1 MSARDLSNQLIIKNP
16 CEASWDEMIGNQQIR
31 FCEHCN
37 LTVHNIS
44 QLTPKRVRRLVAKSR
59 GRLCVRY
66 QSLPDGSIL
75 LKAIPKKAHQI
86 QRRVSR
92 IAAGAF
98 SATLTLTNAMAQPGT
113 DRVGCERVFAYEN
126 GPAVELVALLGTIKG
141 KVTDPN
147 HAVIQGAGI
156 TLGTDEVP
164 YLTGA
169 ITDSQGEYK
178 LEGLQPGN
186 YHLTITAPGFA
197 NHEIVGLVIAANETQ
212 TIESSLEITVIQEEV
227 EVVAP
232 EQQSEQLE
240 VLSGAVAIQAE
251 QPLIRA
257 ANDDDLQDLER
268 LLTRDNVN
276 VRDKNTGRT
285 ALEHAILN
293 NNHEMVQVL
302 LAAGADVNSR
312 DRSKQTALML
322 LGSETTVEIVWD
334 LINAGAKVNLRD
346 EEGDTALTE
355 IASEKNLPAIM
366 ALLHAGAKVEN
377 KNDEGQTALIVAARS
392 DHVANVRAL
401 VRAGADMN
409 ARDKKG
415 WTALD
420 YALEE
425 GNYLVIKLLQSYGAL
440 KGERPENVEQ

>member
-1 MSARDLSNQLIIKNP
+1 MSARDLSNQLKIKNP
-16 CEASWDEMIGNQQIR
+16 CSASWDEMIGNNQIR
-31 FCEHCN
+31 FCEHCE
-37 LTVHNIS
+37 LTVHDLS

-75 LKAIPKKAHQI
+75 LKAIPKKVHQI

-98 SATLTLTNAMAQPGT
+98 SATLTLTNAMAQPGA
-113 DRVGCERVFAYEN
+113 DRLGYERTFTYEN
-126 GPAVELVALLGTIKG
+126 GASVEVIALSATIKG
-141 KVTDPN
+141 RVIDP
-147 HAVIQGAGI
+147 HGAVIQGAGI
-156 TLGTDEVP
+156 TLGTDDAP
-164 YLTGA
+164 YLLGA
-169 ITDSQGEYK
+169 ISDSLGEYR

-186 YHLTITAPGFA
+186 YRLTITAPNFA
-197 NHEIVGLVIAANETQ
+197 NHEIPGLVITTGVTQ
-212 TIESSLEITVIQEEV
+212 IESSLEIAVTQYEV

-251 QPLIRA
+251 EPLIRA

-276 VRDKNTGRT
+276 ARDKNTGRT
-285 ALEHAILN
+285 ALEHAVLN
-293 NNHEMVQVL
+293 NNREMVQVL

-312 DRSKQTALML
+312 DASKQTALML

-355 IASEKNLPAIM
+355 IASEKNLPALM

-392 DHVANVRAL
+392 EQVANVRAL
-401 VRAGADMN
+401 VRAGADIN

-420 YALEE
+420 HALEE

-440 KGERPENVEQ
+440 KGERPEQVEQ

>member
-1 MSARDLSNQLIIKNP
+1 MSARDLSNQLKIKNP
-16 CEASWDEMIGNQQIR
+16 CSASWDEMIGNNQIR
-31 FCEHCN
+31 FCEHCE
-37 LTVHNIS
+37 LTVHDLS

-75 LKAIPKKAHQI
+75 LKAIPKKVHQI

-98 SATLTLTNAMAQPGT
+98 SATLTLTNAMAQPGA
-113 DRVGCERVFAYEN
+113 DRLGYERTFTYEN
-126 GPAVELVALLGTIKG
+126 GASVEVIALSATIKG
-141 KVTDPN
+141 RVIDP
-147 HAVIQGAGI
+147 HGAVIQGAGI
-156 TLGTDEVP
+156 TLGTDDAP
-164 YLTGA
+164 YLLGA
-169 ITDSQGEYK
+169 ISDSLGEYR

-186 YHLTITAPGFA
+186 YRLTITAPNFA
-197 NHEIVGLVIAANETQ
+197 NHEIPGLVITTGVTQ
-212 TIESSLEITVIQEEV
+212 IESSLEIAVTQYEV

-251 QPLIRA
+251 EPLIRA

-276 VRDKNTGRT
+276 ARDKNTGRT
-285 ALEHAILN
+285 ALEHAVLN
-293 NNHEMVQVL
+293 NNREMVQVL

-312 DRSKQTALML
+312 DASKQTALML

-355 IASEKNLPAIM
+355 IASEKNLPALM

-377 KNDEGQTALIVAARS
+377 KNDEGQTALLVAARS
-392 DHVANVRAL
+392 EQVANVRAL
-401 VRAGADMN
+401 VRAGADIN

-420 YALEE
+420 HALEE

-440 KGERPENVEQ
+440 KGERPEQVEQ

>member
-1 MSARDLSNQLIIKNP
+1 
-16 CEASWDEMIGNQQIR
+16 
-31 FCEHCN
+31 
-37 LTVHNIS
+37 
-44 QLTPKRVRRLVAKSR
+44 TPKRVRRLVAKSR

-75 LKAIPKKAHQI
+75 LKAIPKKVHQI

-98 SATLTLTNAMAQPGT
+98 SATLTLTNAMAQPGA
-113 DRVGCERVFAYEN
+113 DRLGYEHTFSYEN
-126 GPAVELVALLGTIKG
+126 GASVEVIALSATLKG
-141 KVTDPN
+141 RVIDP
-147 HAVIQGAGI
+147 HGAVIQGAGI
-156 TLGTDEVP
+156 TLGNDEAP
-164 YLTGA
+164 YLLGA
-169 ITDSQGEYK
+169 ISDSLGEYK

-186 YHLTITAPGFA
+186 YRLTITATGFA
-197 NHEIVGLVIAANETQ
+197 NHEIHGLAITANETQ
-212 TIESSLEITVIQEEV
+212 TIESKLEIAVIQYEL
-227 EVVAP
+227 EVVAN

-285 ALEHAILN
+285 ALEHAVLN
-293 NNHEMVQVL
+293 NNREMVQVL

-312 DRSKQTALML
+312 DASKQTALML

-355 IASEKNLPAIM
+355 IASEKNLPALM
-366 ALLHAGAKVEN
+366 ALLHAGAKVED
-377 KNDEGQTALIVAARS
+377 KNDEGQTALIIAARS
-392 DHVANVRAL
+392 EQVANVRAL

-420 YALEE
+420 YALDE
-425 GNYLVIKLLQSYGAL
+425 GNYLVLKLLQSYGAL
-440 KGERPENVEQ
+440 KGERPEQVEQ

>member
-1 MSARDLSNQLIIKNP
+1 MSARDLSNQLKIKNP
-16 CEASWDEMIGNQQIR
+16 CSASWDEMIGNNQIR
-31 FCEHCN
+31 FCEHCE
-37 LTVHNIS
+37 LTVHDLS
-44 QLTPKRVRRLVAKSR
+44 HLTPKRVRRLVAKSR

-75 LKAIPKKAHQI
+75 LKAIPKKVHQI

-113 DRVGCERVFAYEN
+113 DRLGYERTFTYEN
-126 GPAVELVALLGTIKG
+126 GASVEVTALSATLKG
-141 KVTDPN
+141 RVIDP
-147 HAVIQGAGI
+147 HGAVIQGAGI
-156 TLGTDEVP
+156 TLGTDDAP
-164 YLTGA
+164 YLLGA
-169 ITDSQGEYK
+169 ISDSLGEYR

-186 YHLTITAPGFA
+186 YRLTITAPGFS
-197 NHEIVGLVIAANETQ
+197 NHEIHGLVITTGVTQ
-212 TIESSLEITVIQEEV
+212 IESSLEIAVTQYEV

-240 VLSGAVAIQAE
+240 VLSGVVAIQAE

-285 ALEHAILN
+285 ALEHAVLN
-293 NNHEMVQVL
+293 NNREMVQVL

-312 DRSKQTALML
+312 DGSKQTALML

-355 IASEKNLPAIM
+355 IASEKNLPALM

-392 DHVANVRAL
+392 GQVANVRAL

-409 ARDKKG
+409 ARDKEG

-440 KGERPENVEQ
+440 KGERPEQVEQ